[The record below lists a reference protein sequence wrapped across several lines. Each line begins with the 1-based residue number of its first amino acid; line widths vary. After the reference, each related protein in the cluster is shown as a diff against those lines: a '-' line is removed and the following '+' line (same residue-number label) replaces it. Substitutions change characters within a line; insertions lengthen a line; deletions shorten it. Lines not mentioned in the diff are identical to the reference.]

1 MRSFVPVRGARK
13 TSLQKRLMAGLR
25 RQRKRL
31 GWSQERA
38 AEALGIVPR
47 HYQKIEAGELNVTL
61 RTLDRLCRAFSVDVD
76 QLFEK

>member
-1 MRSFVPVRGARK
+1 MRSHAPGRRARK
-13 TSLQKRLMAGLR
+13 PGLKRRLTAGLR
-25 RQRKRL
+25 RQRERL

-38 AEALGIVPR
+38 AEALGVVPR

-61 RTLDRLCRAFSVDVD
+61 RTLERLCRAFSVDVN

>member
-1 MRSFVPVRGARK
+1 MRSSVSARRARK
-13 TSLQKRLMAGLR
+13 PSLQRRLTAGLK

-61 RTLDRLCRAFSVDVD
+61 RTLDRLCRAFSVDID

>member
-1 MRSFVPVRGARK
+1 MRSHAAGRRARK
-13 TSLQKRLMAGLR
+13 PSLKRRLTAGLR

-38 AEALGIVPR
+38 AEALGVVPR

-61 RTLDRLCRAFSVDVD
+61 RTLDRLCRAFSVDVE

>member
-1 MRSFVPVRGARK
+1 MFSLGRERGGETLVPARQG
-13 TSLQKRLMAGLR
+13 TPQFPLR
-25 RQRKRL
+25 PYR
-31 GWSQERA
+31 SQERA